1 MLGKGKEGMATAEPM
16 RMLHKDVVIVGSGP
30 TGLGAAA
37 RLHQHDVNA
46 RRGSGA
52 STSWMLLDAAPEAG
66 GLACTDITKE
76 GFLFDMVRD
85 RHIYISETHT
95 HDDDEKH
102 THTCMHVHISTS

>member
-85 RHIYISETHT
+85 RHIYIYFRNAYTR
-95 HDDDEKH
+95 
-102 THTCMHVHISTS
+102 